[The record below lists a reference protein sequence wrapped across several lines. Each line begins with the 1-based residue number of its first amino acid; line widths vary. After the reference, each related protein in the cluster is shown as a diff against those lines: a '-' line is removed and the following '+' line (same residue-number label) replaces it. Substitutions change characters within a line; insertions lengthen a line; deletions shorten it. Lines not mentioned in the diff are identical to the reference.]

1 MNTEDIVIGIIFG
14 LLFICFGFN
23 LTFTRK
29 ITDFLLGSNKVL
41 WTKMGFSPDERVSR
55 TLTNI
60 MIPIMGLVFMAAGV
74 ASSVKVIVYLM
85 HTY

>member
-1 MNTEDIVIGIIFG
+1 MNTEDIVAGIIFG
-14 LLFICFGFN
+14 LLSICFGFN
-23 LTFTRK
+23 LTFRRK
-29 ITDFLLGSNKVL
+29 ITDSLLASNKVF

-60 MIPIMGLVFMAAGV
+60 MIPVMGLVFMTAGV
-74 ASSVKVIVYLM
+74 ASSVKVIMYFL